1 MIEPLTPN
9 TQAILLLTAP
19 LIAGRG
25 EQSRDLL
32 SLGDYNRLARILRE
46 KQKQPAD
53 LIGAEAEQLI
63 ELCAQPF
70 GRARLD
76 ALLGRGFLLSQ
87 AVEQWNARAIWV
99 ISRADSRYPKRLKA
113 RLKEDAP
120 PLLYGCGDIALLE
133 KGGLAVVGSRHVDD
147 ELVSFTET
155 VGRLSAEAHRIIV
168 SGGAKGIDR
177 AAMHG
182 ALMAGGD
189 VAGVMADSL
198 ERAALARD
206 NREPLMEGRLV
217 LISPYDPAAGF
228 NVGHAMQRNKLIY
241 ALADAALVVTSEFEK
256 GGTWAGAIEQLDCLH
271 FVPVFVR
278 NGTNAGKGNAAL
290 LNRGGKPWPN
300 PQSGNELGMALVAA
314 LEAVATEP
322 KQDTLPLTLREEPAA
337 YEAPPSGMVTELAAE
352 KAEEKAEEK
361 EANSKLSPEA
371 ELLSTVREILRRELV
386 EARTEE
392 EVTRLLAVTKQ
403 QAKAWIARLVEEE
416 VIERVTKP
424 KPVRFRTVKKADR
437 LL

>member
-25 EQSRDLL
+25 ETTRDLL
-32 SLGDYNRLARILRE
+32 SLGEYNRLARILRE

-53 LIGAEAEQLI
+53 LLAPDAHELI
-63 ELCAQPF
+63 ELCAQPL

-87 AVEQWNARAIWV
+87 AVERWNARAIWV
-99 ISRADSRYPKRLKA
+99 ISRADARYPKRLKS

-120 PLLYGCGDIALLE
+120 PLLYGCGEIALLE

-147 ELVSFTET
+147 ELISFTEE
-155 VGRLSAEAHRIIV
+155 VGRISAEAHRSIV

-182 ALMAGGD
+182 ALLAGGD

-198 ERAALARD
+198 EKAALARD

-241 ALADAALVVTSEFEK
+241 ALADAALVVTSDFEK
-256 GGTWAGAIEQLDCLH
+256 GGTWAGAIEQLERLH

-278 NGTNAGKGNAAL
+278 NGAHAGKGNSAL
-290 LNRGGKPWPN
+290 LHRGGKQWPN
-300 PQSGNELGMALVAA
+300 PQSANEFGVALVAA
-314 LEAVATEP
+314 AESVAAEP
-322 KQDTLPLTLREEPAA
+322 KQDTLSLTLREEPVV
-337 YEAPPSGMVTELAAE
+337 YETAPIAKPTEPLRNTDEPVTD
-352 KAEEKAEEK
+352 KAQI
-361 EANSKLSPEA
+361 SPEA
-371 ELLSTVREILRRELV
+371 ELFEAVSAILVRELV
-386 EARTEE
+386 TPRTEE
-392 EVTRLLAVTKQ
+392 EVTILLAVTKP
-403 QAKAWIARLVEEE
+403 QAKAWLARLVEAAVLEKD
-416 VIERVTKP
+416 TKP
-424 KPVRFRTVKKADR
+424 KPVRFRTAKPAER

>member
-1 MIEPLTPN
+1 MIDPLTPN

-25 EQSRDLL
+25 DTSPDLL
-32 SLGDYNRLARILRE
+32 SLGEYNKLTRILRE

-53 LIGAEAEQLI
+53 LIGPGAQELI

-87 AVEQWNARAIWV
+87 AVERWNARTIWV
-99 ISRADSRYPKRLKA
+99 ISRADPRYPKRLKT

-120 PLLYGCGDIALLE
+120 PLLYGCGEIALLE

-147 ELVSFTET
+147 ELISFTEN
-155 VGRLSAEAHRIIV
+155 VGRLAAKAHRTII

-182 ALMAGGD
+182 ALLADGD

-206 NREPLMEGRLV
+206 NRDLLMEGRLV

-228 NVGHAMQRNKLIY
+228 NVGHAMQRNKIIY
-241 ALADAALVVTSEFEK
+241 ALADAGLVVTSDFEK
-256 GGTWAGAIEQLDCLH
+256 GGTWAGAIEQLERFH
-271 FVPVFVR
+271 FGPVFVR
-278 NGTNAGKGNAAL
+278 NGSNAGRGNSAL
-290 LNRGGKPWPN
+290 IQRGGLPWPN
-300 PQSGNELGMALVAA
+300 PENAAELVRTLSTALESVAA
-314 LEAVATEP
+314 EP
-322 KQDTLPLTLREEPAA
+322 KQEALSFTLQEQPPAFVSPAEPAA
-337 YEAPPSGMVTELAAE
+337 RSNAVSALLEVNPSAAE
-352 KAEEKAEEK
+352 DLFK
-361 EANSKLSPEA
+361 
-371 ELLSTVREILRRELV
+371 TVRELLPRELS
-386 EARTEE
+386 ETRTEA
-392 EVTRLLAVTKQ
+392 EVASLLGITKP
-403 QAKAWIARLVEEE
+403 QAKAWLARLVKDGIVE
-416 VIERVTKP
+416 K
-424 KPVRFRTVKKADR
+424 VKKNKAAGYRASTVSER

>member
-1 MIEPLTPN
+1 MIEPLTSN

-19 LIAGRG
+19 LVAGRG
-25 EQSRDLL
+25 ETSCDLL
-32 SLGDYNRLARILRE
+32 SLGEYNRLARILRE

-53 LIGAEAEQLI
+53 LIGPDAQDLI

-87 AVEQWNARAIWV
+87 AVERWNARAIWV
-99 ISRADSRYPKRLKA
+99 ISRADSHYPKRLEA

-120 PLLYGCGDIALLE
+120 PLLYGCGEIGLLE

-147 ELVSFTET
+147 ELISFTEN
-155 VGRLSAEAHRIIV
+155 VGRLTAKAHRTII

-182 ALMAGGD
+182 ALLADGN

-206 NREPLMEGRLV
+206 NREPLMEDRLV

-228 NVGHAMQRNKLIY
+228 NVGHAMQRNKVIY
-241 ALADAALVVTSEFEK
+241 ALADAGLVVTSDFEK
-256 GGTWAGAIEQLDCLH
+256 GGTWTGAIEQLEKLH

-278 NGTNAGKGNAAL
+278 NGSHAGKGNSAL
-290 LNRGGKPWPN
+290 LQHGALPWPN
-300 PQSGNELGMALVAA
+300 PSDKSELSEALSAA
-314 LEAVATEP
+314 SEAVAAEP
-322 KQDTLPLTLREEPAA
+322 KQEALTFSRRE
-337 YEAPPSGMVTELAAE
+337 EAPPLEIPKVQEPPKVTDQAITNSPVGTGLP
-352 KAEEKAEEK
+352 K
-361 EANSKLSPEA
+361 ED
-371 ELLSTVREILRRELV
+371 LLQTLRDILWRELV
-386 EARTEE
+386 EPQKESKVAE
-392 EVTRLLAVTKQ
+392 LLGMTKS
-403 QAKAWIARLVEEE
+403 QAKAWLKQRVEEGFLE
-416 VIERVTKP
+416 KLS
-424 KPVRFRTVKKADR
+424 KPVRYSVVRKGDR

>member
-1 MIEPLTPN
+1 MIEPLTSN

-25 EQSRDLL
+25 ETSRDLL
-32 SLGDYNRLARILRE
+32 SLGEYNRLARILRE

-53 LIGAEAEQLI
+53 LIGPDAQELI

-70 GRARLD
+70 GRERLD

-87 AVEQWNARAIWV
+87 AVERWNARAIWV
-99 ISRADSRYPKRLKA
+99 ISRADASYPKRLKV

-147 ELVSFTET
+147 ELISFTET
-155 VGRLSAEAHRIIV
+155 VGRLGAEAHRTIV

-182 ALMAGGD
+182 ALLAGGD

-217 LISPYDPAAGF
+217 LISPYDPSAGF

-241 ALADAALVVTSEFEK
+241 ALADAALVVTSDFEK
-256 GGTWAGAIEQLDCLH
+256 GGTWTGAIEQLDRLR

-278 NGTNAGKGNAAL
+278 NGVNAGKGNAAL
-290 LNRGGKPWPN
+290 LHRGGKPWPN

-314 LEAVATEP
+314 AEAVAIEP
-322 KQDTLPLTLREEPAA
+322 KQDTLPLTLREEPFTYAA
-337 YEAPPSGMVTELAAE
+337 APVAKATQALAE
-352 KAEEKAEEK
+352 NLEQTRTDVKP
-361 EANSKLSPEA
+361 SPEA
-371 ELLSTVREILRRELV
+371 ELLNTVREILRRQLAD
-386 EARTEE
+386 ARTDE
-392 EVTRLLAVTKQ
+392 EVATLLAVTRPL
-403 QAKAWIARLVEEE
+403 AKAWLLRLVGEAVLEK
-416 VIERVTKP
+416 ITKP
-424 KPVRFRTVKKADR
+424 KPVRYRTVDKVER

>member
-1 MIEPLTPN
+1 MIEPLTQN

-25 EQSRDLL
+25 ETSRNLL
-32 SLGDYNRLARILRE
+32 SPGEYNRLTRILRE

-53 LIGAEAEQLI
+53 LIGADAEETI
-63 ELCAQPF
+63 KLCAAPF
-70 GRARLD
+70 GRDRLD

-87 AVEQWNARAIWV
+87 AVERWHARAIWV
-99 ISRADSRYPKRLKA
+99 ISRADAEYPKRLKA

-120 PLLYGCGDIALLE
+120 PLLYGCGDLALLE

-147 ELVSFTET
+147 EVISFTET
-155 VGRLSAEAHRIIV
+155 VGRLSAEAHCTVV

-182 ALMAGGD
+182 ALMAGGE

-217 LISPYDPAAGF
+217 LISPYDPVAGF

-241 ALADAALVVTSEFEK
+241 AIADAALVVTSDFEK
-256 GGTWAGAIEQLDCLH
+256 GGTWTGAIEQLERLR

-278 NGTNAGKGNAAL
+278 NGANAGKGNAAL
-290 LNRGGKPWPN
+290 LQHGGKPWPN
-300 PQSGNELGMALVAA
+300 PRSSDELGMALVAA
-314 LEAVATEP
+314 SESVATEP
-322 KQDTLPLTLREEPAA
+322 KQDTLPLTLREKPVA
-337 YEAPPSGMVTELAAE
+337 YETVSVTQPTKAAAE
-352 KAEEKAEEK
+352 KLEPPVTDGKT
-361 EANSKLSPEA
+361 SPETD
-371 ELLSTVREILRRELV
+371 LLNTVRDILRRELI

-392 EVTRLLAVTKQ
+392 EVANLLAVTKP
-403 QAKAWIARLVEEE
+403 QAKAWLIRLVEESVLE
-416 VIERVTKP
+416 KITKP
-424 KPVRFRTVKKADR
+424 KPVRYRTVRGVDR

>member
-1 MIEPLTPN
+1 MIEPLTSN

-25 EQSRDLL
+25 ETSRDLL
-32 SLGDYNRLARILRE
+32 SLGEYNRLTRILRE

-53 LIGAEAEQLI
+53 LIGADAEELI
-63 ELCAQPF
+63 ELCAEPF

-87 AVEQWNARAIWV
+87 AVERWNARAIWV

-147 ELVSFTET
+147 ELISFTET
-155 VGRLSAEAHRIIV
+155 VGRLTAEAHRTIV

-182 ALMAGGD
+182 ALLAGGD

-241 ALADAALVVTSEFEK
+241 ACADAALVVTSDFEK
-256 GGTWAGAIEQLDCLH
+256 GGTWAGAIEQLERLR

-278 NGTNAGKGNAAL
+278 NGVKAGKGNAAL
-290 LNRGGKPWPN
+290 LHHGGKPWPN

-314 LEAVATEP
+314 AEAVAIEP
-322 KQDTLPLTLREEPAA
+322 KQDTLPLTLRDEPSAYAA
-337 YEAPPSGMVTELAAE
+337 AALARLAEAAAE
-352 KAEEKAEEK
+352 KIEQTVEDVKP
-361 EANSKLSPEA
+361 LPEV
-371 ELLSTVREILRRELV
+371 ELLNTVREILRRELV

-392 EVTRLLAVTKQ
+392 EVATLLAVTKP
-403 QAKAWIARLVEEE
+403 QAKTWLVRLVGESVLEK
-416 VIERVTKP
+416 VTKP
-424 KPVRFRTVKKADR
+424 KPVRYRTANKVER